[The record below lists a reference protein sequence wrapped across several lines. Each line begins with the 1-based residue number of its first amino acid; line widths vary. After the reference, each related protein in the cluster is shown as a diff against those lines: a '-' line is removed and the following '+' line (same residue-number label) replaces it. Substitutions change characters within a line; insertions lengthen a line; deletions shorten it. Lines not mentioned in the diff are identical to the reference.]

1 MKLHRNLDEQK
12 LEDLIA
18 HLLRAG
24 VVAAA
29 LVVIGGAVFYLGIHP
44 WARVDY
50 RAFKGEPEP
59 LKAVHG
65 IMRFAFS
72 ADPTGIMQL
81 GLLILIATPIA
92 RVIFSMIAFA
102 IENDRMYVWFTM
114 IVLGVLM
121 YSLFGSFLIA

>member
-1 MKLHRNLDEQK
+1 MKLHRDLDEQK
-12 LEDLIA
+12 LEDLVA
-18 HLLRAG
+18 QLLRAG

-29 LVVIGGAVFYLGIHP
+29 LVVIGGAVFYLGVHP

-50 RAFKGEPEP
+50 RTFNGEPEQ
-59 LKAVHG
+59 LKAVHD

-72 ADPTGIMQL
+72 GDPTGIMQL

-92 RVIFSMIAFA
+92 RVIFSMVAFA